1 MSEAK
6 GPPLRGLFRF
16 ARQRSAEHHS
26 LGRRLQAWVVRHT
39 FDRFKISMSMTPQSA
54 VSVELEEFLREQV
67 GLHAI
72 DKVNPADRL
81 EDDLHITGDD
91 AADLIE
97 AFVTRFNIKNGDFIF
112 QRYFDEE
119 GYDLFFLLK
128 RRFRKKTLKI
138 EKEPLTVSMLQRAI
152 DLGLWDSQL
161 VRE

>member
-67 GLHAI
+67 GLHAT

-97 AFVTRFNIKNGDFIF
+97 ASRGSTSKTGILYFRGILTRKDTTCSSCSNVASGRRHSRSRKNH
-112 QRYFDEE
+112 
-119 GYDLFFLLK
+119 
-128 RRFRKKTLKI
+128 
-138 EKEPLTVSMLQRAI
+138 
-152 DLGLWDSQL
+152 
-161 VRE
+161 